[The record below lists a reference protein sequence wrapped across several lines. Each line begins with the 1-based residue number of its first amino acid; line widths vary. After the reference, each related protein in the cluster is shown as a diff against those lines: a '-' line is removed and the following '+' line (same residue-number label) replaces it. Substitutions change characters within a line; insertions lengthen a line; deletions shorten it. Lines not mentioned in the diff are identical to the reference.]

1 MFHLAAARSHSYVS
15 VSEMPQHKIRAPGGA
30 LQTAT
35 KMVPKT
41 LPPFMTE
48 WAPRAPAV
56 SFRLGTDL
64 CVIINHAGSALQVYG
79 LEAVLTIVPE
89 PRRSFV
95 VPVTRDSEAKLLP
108 SEEEVEKGTAIE
120 EKITGNL
127 QAQQTAFVSDKN

>member
-1 MFHLAAARSHSYVS
+1 MFHLAAARLHSYVS
-15 VSEMPQHKIRAPGGA
+15 VSEMPQHKIQASGGA

-35 KMVPKT
+35 MVPET
-41 LPPFMTE
+41 LPPFMSE

-64 CVIINHAGSALQVYG
+64 CVVINHAGSALQVYG
-79 LEAVLTIVPE
+79 LEAVVTIVLE

-120 EKITGNL
+120 EKIAGNL